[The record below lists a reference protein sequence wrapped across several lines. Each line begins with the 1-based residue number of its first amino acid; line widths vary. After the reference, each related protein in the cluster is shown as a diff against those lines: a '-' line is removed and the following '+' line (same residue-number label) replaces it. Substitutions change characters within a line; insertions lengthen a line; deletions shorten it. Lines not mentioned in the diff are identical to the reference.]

1 MVSGIGTWAGLITA
15 VCTALMALIGLVV
28 MVVSRRTK
36 KTVDKTHQQTI
47 VIHQLFTDL
56 ERWNKALRNAL
67 ENAGI
72 AIPEDQ
78 SKVLLDEPGSTP

>member
-1 MVSGIGTWAGLITA
+1 MVSGIGTWAGLIT
-15 VCTALMALIGLVV
+15 
-28 MVVSRRTK
+28 
-36 KTVDKTHQQTI
+36 
-47 VIHQLFTDL
+47 
-56 ERWNKALRNAL
+56 ALRNAL